1 MKRRKF
7 INNAAGVGIGTT
19 VFFQIPTAEAINP
32 HPEVVDEFG
41 APTNEIG
48 SIAFSDGHLW
58 VGAHYQDPNLYKIDR
73 EGVIQDSFSID
84 AEHASVANFTGITEL
99 DGNLYAFGEENP
111 NIVDDE
117 FGEGVKVVIVE
128 ISHDGDRQNRYEI
141 DGGPIERG
149 FGALAS
155 DHEYLYLTVTREDVM
170 RVLNTNANR
179 RMADPVPE
187 PEIDG
192 MVYDGENFWVA
203 GDEVLYYLTTDGEVI
218 ERYDYPVG
226 YGGGAAHDGEYLYII
241 SKDQNTILQLNPN
254 VEFPEPNARFVV
266 NPQSP
271 TVNEI
276 VRFDASETLHVDG
289 VEMTYEW
296 DLTGDGTV
304 DTRSISPEIQYDEAG
319 TYDVTLRVIDER
331 GETDEVTKSV
341 TIEVPQT
348 QDQESD
354 EADDTP
360 DKNTEA
366 DDTPDKNTGDE
377 EDAGGGTNDTDED
390 MPGFGVGGAL
400 AGLGGA
406 GYLLKRRLDSE
417 DKE

>member
-1 MKRRKF
+1 MERRKF
-7 INNAAGVGIGTT
+7 VRNVAGVGIGTT
-19 VFFQIPTAEAINP
+19 VSSQIPTAEDINP

-41 APTNEIG
+41 APTDEIS

-73 EGVIQDSFSID
+73 EGIIQDSFSID

-117 FGEGVKVVIVE
+117 FDEGVEVVIVE

-141 DGGPIERG
+141 DGGPIDRG

-155 DHEYLYLTVTREDVM
+155 DDEYIYLTVTREDVM
-170 RVLNTNANR
+170 RVLNSNVNR
-179 RMADPVPE
+179 RTTHPVPE
-187 PEIDG
+187 SEIDG
-192 MVYDGENFWVA
+192 MVYDGENFYVA

-218 ERYDYPVG
+218 ERYDYPEG
-226 YGGGAAHDGEYLYII
+226 HGGGAAHDGEHLYII
-241 SKDQNTILQLNPN
+241 SEDRNTILQLNPD

-271 TVNEI
+271 TVDE
-276 VRFDASETLHVDG
+276 VVAFDASETLHVDG
-289 VEMTYEW
+289 VEITYEW

-304 DTRSISPEIQYDEAG
+304 DAESISPEIQYDEAG

-331 GETDEVTKSV
+331 GETDEVTRSV
-341 TIEVPQT
+341 TVEAPQT
-348 QDQESD
+348 QDQDSDEDDAQD

-360 DKNTEA
+360 DSNT
-366 DDTPDKNTGDE
+366 DQE
-377 EDAGGGTNDTDED
+377 EDAGGDDTDD
-390 MPGFGVGGAL
+390 PTGDDSPGFGVGGAL

-406 GYLLKRRLDSE
+406 GYLLKRRLNDEDSE
-417 DKE
+417 K